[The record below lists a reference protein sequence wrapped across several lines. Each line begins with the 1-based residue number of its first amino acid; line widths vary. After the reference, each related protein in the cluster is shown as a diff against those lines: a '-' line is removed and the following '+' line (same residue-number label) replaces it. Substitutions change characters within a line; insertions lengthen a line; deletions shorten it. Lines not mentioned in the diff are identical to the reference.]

1 MNIQKSLKISNGV
14 KKIIPLLLLFIT
26 TLAIM
31 GLTLPIMAAQN
42 QDITKQMQ
50 GPLANVALPSLEDDP
65 GRAEVIVGRV
75 IGVFL
80 SIFGII
86 FMVLIIFGGYKW
98 MMASGREEEIKKAKD
113 TIRSAI
119 IGLIIVLAA
128 YAITYFITSA
138 LEGAVR

>member
-1 MNIQKSLKISNGV
+1 MKILYTILLFSIFTTGLTILTPATVLAQGGDITQQMQNSLTNVSLKGIN
-14 KKIIPLLLLFIT
+14 K
-26 TLAIM
+26 
-31 GLTLPIMAAQN
+31 
-42 QDITKQMQ
+42 D
-50 GPLANVALPSLEDDP
+50 E
-65 GRAEVIVGRV
+65 GRVEVIVGRV

-128 YAITYFITSA
+128 YAITYFITNA
-138 LEGAVR
+138 LQQAVG